1 MMDGG
6 APPET
11 GQQHSFH
18 HPSDLGF
25 VDEKLMGAEV
35 FASFEEEIRF
45 LGGGFGDI
53 EDMKLPG
60 EIAGDG
66 NTENINSGGL
76 LEFRVGQEKGTGD
89 CVDLAWI

>member
-1 MMDGG
+1 MGVEIL
-6 APPET
+6 ATSEEET
-11 GQQHSFH
+11 
-18 HPSDLGF
+18 
-25 VDEKLMGAEV
+25 KLLR
-35 FASFEEEIRF
+35 ASFSN
-45 LGGGFGDI
+45 I
-53 EDMKLPG
+53 EDVRLPG